1 MFSFIIAFLKAT
13 LKASRK
19 AFFLIYLVLY
29 STKLL
34 ILLLYTYFKGEKQP
48 ILSSYSK

>member
-1 MFSFIIAFLKAT
+1 MFFFIITFLKAT

-29 STKLL
+29 CAKLL
-34 ILLLYTYFKGEKQP
+34 ILLLYAYFKGEK
-48 ILSSYSK
+48 